1 MEGMFGLARERL
13 RMASNR
19 HKQNRKKFY
28 INKTIKGVRKK
39 VAAKTEELPSYMVL
53 PLFWTPSTLLINKI
67 ISIPLTIHGHAFY
80 QIQDNSTELLHMH
93 GPFSIDIP
101 YNLESFA
108 RMLAKIA
115 HCLAVGELGQENFDP
130 CLLDIING
138 TDLSKV
144 GSVIG
149 HHEFFPHNWDYR
161 NHIHHLSIKLISTP
175 EGDYSG
181 QWVCAG
187 IQLFSGI
194 NPVHYTVVVGKLRP
208 TTTILKWQGLDRLS
222 PSQLEDF
229 RRHYDILPFRH
240 YPVPPMYLWAPTTG
254 QQVWNTK
261 SQQDPL

>member
-1 MEGMFGLARERL
+1 VGHCVYCGCAQDLSREHIIPLGLYGGFILPDASCAKCRKTTGKFEQHCMEGMFGLARERL

-115 HCLAVGELGQENFDP
+115 HCLAVGELGQEILTHAF
-130 CLLDIING
+130 
-138 TDLSKV
+138 
-144 GSVIG
+144 
-149 HHEFFPHNWDYR
+149 
-161 NHIHHLSIKLISTP
+161 SI
-175 EGDYSG
+175 
-181 QWVCAG
+181 
-187 IQLFSGI
+187 
-194 NPVHYTVVVGKLRP
+194 
-208 TTTILKWQGLDRLS
+208 
-222 PSQLEDF
+222 
-229 RRHYDILPFRH
+229 
-240 YPVPPMYLWAPTTG
+240 
-254 QQVWNTK
+254 
-261 SQQDPL
+261 